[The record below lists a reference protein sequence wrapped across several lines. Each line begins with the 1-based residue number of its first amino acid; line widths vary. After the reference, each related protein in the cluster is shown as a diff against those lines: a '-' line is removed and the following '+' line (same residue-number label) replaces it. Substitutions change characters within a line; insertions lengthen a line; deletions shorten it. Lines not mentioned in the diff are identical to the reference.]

1 MKNKIIRK
9 KKSADIQRFLRPIV
23 TNKKKRKV
31 SKIEFEVPKCGHYD
45 KLLKLNYNTKQLKE
59 ILKHYKQKSSGNK
72 NQLIVRCYFFL
83 KLSHCAIKIQ
93 KIFRGSITRQFISLG
108 GEGLKNYKICTN
120 TIDFLTLEKLET
132 IKKDNFFSFKD
143 EDGFIYGFQFSSI
156 YNLILKAQTHPVNP
170 FNRKIIKNNVIKKI
184 NKKIRLACVLRRE
197 LQISINDHDQTISK
211 EKKFQLRILAAFQ
224 KMDELGNYTN
234 QEWFSSLNKFKL
246 IRFVKELIDIWCY
259 RAQLTLDVKKKIS
272 PPNGTPFFGIKV
284 GMLVNKNEEKI
295 RKISLTII
303 ENLINKGIDHSSK
316 SLGAFYVLAA
326 LTLVNR
332 DAASALP
339 WLYESVRHNT
349 QINDVV

>member
-9 KKSADIQRFLRPIV
+9 RKSVDIQRFLRPIV
-23 TNKKKRKV
+23 TNKKKKKI
-31 SKIEFEVPKCGHYD
+31 SKIEFEIPQYVHYN

-93 KIFRGSITRQFISLG
+93 KNFRGSITRQFISLG

-120 TIDFLTLEKLET
+120 SIDFLTLEKLET
-132 IKKDNFFSFKD
+132 IKKGNFFSFKD

-156 YNLILKAQTHPVNP
+156 YNLILKAKAHPLNP
-170 FNRKIIKNNVIKKI
+170 FNRKIITNNIIKKI
-184 NKKIRLACVLRRE
+184 NRRLQLAYVLKRE
-197 LQISINDHDQTISK
+197 LQININNQDHTISK
-211 EKKFQLRILAAFQ
+211 EQKFQFRILAAFQ
-224 KMDELGNYTN
+224 QMDELGNYTN

-259 RAQLTLDVKKKIS
+259 RAQLTFDTKKRIY
-272 PPNGTPFFGIKV
+272 PPIGNLFSGIKV
-284 GMLVNKNEEKI
+284 GMLINKNEEKV

-326 LTLVNR
+326 LTLVNS

-349 QINDVV
+349 QINVIV